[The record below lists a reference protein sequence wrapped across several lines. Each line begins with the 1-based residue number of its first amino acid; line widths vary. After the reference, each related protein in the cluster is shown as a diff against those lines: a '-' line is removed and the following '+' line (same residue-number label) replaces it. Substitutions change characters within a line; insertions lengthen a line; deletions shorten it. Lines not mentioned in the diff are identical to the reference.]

1 MMNNNTQSGKKYA
14 VVKFKSDSSYS
25 EIPTLWLID
34 KGVNG
39 QWCLWPPRTANCA
52 TLILNYA
59 TPNYE
64 TWRTYEIEIVKYCC
78 KY

>member
-1 MMNNNTQSGKKYA
+1 MMNENTHSKRKYA

-25 EIPTLWLID
+25 EIPALWLMD
-34 KGVNG
+34 KGDNR

-52 TLILNYA
+52 TLMSNY
-59 TPNYE
+59 TSPNYE
-64 TWRTYEIEIVKYCC
+64 SWREYEVEIIKYCC